1 MTIHNVLK
9 QNKITRKRRKLRYF
23 PPDQK
28 ISKAQELKQFYKNL
42 DKIDKK
48 KLISLDETAIYIN
61 MMPIYGRTKSGKR
74 LIIETSNYP
83 FKKYN
88 LLCAIKENRI
98 VGWVLYEN
106 LKGGVKK
113 EQLVEFIK
121 KYINNRYK
129 NYHILMDNASF
140 HRSHVVKNELLKK
153 NNKILFCVRY
163 NPQTNPIE
171 EFFSQTKHYVR
182 KLSPLNYAEIY
193 KTLEEI
199 FKTKVKKSHLQN
211 YFKHVFIKI
220 EK

>member
-1 MTIHNVLK
+1 
-9 QNKITRKRRKLRYF
+9 
-23 PPDQK
+23 
-28 ISKAQELKQFYKNL
+28 
-42 DKIDKK
+42 
-48 KLISLDETAIYIN
+48 
-61 MMPIYGRTKSGKR
+61 MMPIYGRTKSCKR

-98 VGWVLYEN
+98 VGWILYEN
-106 LKGGVKK
+106 LKGGIKK

-140 HRSHVVKNELLKK
+140 HRSHVVRDELLKK

-171 EFFSQTKHYVR
+171 EFFSQIKHYVR
-182 KLSPLNYAEIY
+182 KSSPLNY
-193 KTLEEI
+193 T
-199 FKTKVKKSHLQN
+199 
-211 YFKHVFIKI
+211 
-220 EK
+220 